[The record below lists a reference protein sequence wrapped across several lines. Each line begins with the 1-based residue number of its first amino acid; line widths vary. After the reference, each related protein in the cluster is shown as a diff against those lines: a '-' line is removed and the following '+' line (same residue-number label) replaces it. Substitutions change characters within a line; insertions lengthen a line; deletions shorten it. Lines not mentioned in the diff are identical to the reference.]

1 MVTDFHELFLA
12 GRGTLY
18 SVGLETIPLNMM
30 GAPWIVYDNSVG
42 HMSKSTVID
51 TFWHGYQ
58 RVETLAALNTERI
71 LGIVSFN

>member
-1 MVTDFHELFLA
+1 
-12 GRGTLY
+12 
-18 SVGLETIPLNMM
+18 MM